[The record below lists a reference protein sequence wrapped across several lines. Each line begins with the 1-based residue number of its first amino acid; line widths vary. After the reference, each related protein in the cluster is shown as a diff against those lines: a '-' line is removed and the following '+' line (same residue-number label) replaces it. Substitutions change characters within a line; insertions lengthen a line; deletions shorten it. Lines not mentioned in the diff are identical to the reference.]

1 MLHSDEKELAMKVE
15 LTFSDEEW
23 KRIRQAVLSYNERYV
38 EQATDGHITINQW
51 IKGAVLC
58 DAIDEIEQANGEK
71 SASGLS
77 SLFHRY

>member
-1 MLHSDEKELAMKVE
+1 MKIE

-23 KRIRQAVLSYNERYV
+23 KRIRQAVLSYNERYA
-38 EQATDGHITINQW
+38 EPATDGHITIAQW

-71 SASGLS
+71 PTSGRS
-77 SLFHRY
+77 SLFNRY